1 MGTSINLLTPGFSRH
16 CWRQR
21 WTSCRAWTCN
31 GMVRSTAPWLSSPE
45 QLALRSLVGV
55 GLDSQEGLQFTR
67 SGELAE
73 GEPMRGEAG

>member
-1 MGTSINLLTPGFSRH
+1 
-16 CWRQR
+16 
-21 WTSCRAWTCN
+21 
-31 GMVRSTAPWLSSPE
+31 MVRSTAPWLSSPE